1 MTELKNKG
9 IPLFPMAENCTNSSD
24 LPNYISSRLVYNCS
38 YLSGIFVSKS
48 WRFQKAVCYNVHM
61 DILLCRCV
69 FYLYG

>member
-24 LPNYISSRLVYNCS
+24 LCYYISSRLVYNCS

-48 WRFQKAVCYNVHM
+48 WGFQKAVC
-61 DILLCRCV
+61 
-69 FYLYG
+69 